1 MAQAGNALTAPFVC
15 TIPPMRLPTAAPPPP
30 LRSLASPWARTL
42 LTGHRGASAYERGN
56 TLASFAR
63 AIAMGADVLECD
75 VRETRDGVL
84 VLAHDG
90 IIGRG
95 RAVTRI
101 ARATTAQLR
110 THRGARDMLT
120 LAEFL
125 PFVAAHGGLL
135 LNIDLKATEIE
146 VALVAMLAAHDLV
159 ERTVITSRASHQLRR
174 LRVLA
179 PALRLGLSK
188 SSNPSPGPHGLPERT
203 AIHTQRIL
211 MPRALPD
218 VLRRARADAAYLQYR
233 VITPQ
238 LVNALHR
245 AHLGCYAWTVDDPHI
260 AARLLHWGVDGITTN
275 RPDIMHPLVAHANER
290 RTKGSHHGSDDSG

>member
-1 MAQAGNALTAPFVC
+1 MRSLPAAP
-15 TIPPMRLPTAAPPPP
+15 PPPP

-42 LTGHRGASAYERGN
+42 LTGHRGASAYERAN

-63 AIAMGADVLECD
+63 AVAMGADALECD
-75 VRETRDGVL
+75 VRETRDRVL

-101 ARATTAQLR
+101 AHATAAQLR
-110 THRGARDMLT
+110 NHRGAREMLT

-125 PFVAAHGGLL
+125 PFVAAHDGLL
-135 LNIDLKATEIE
+135 LNIDLKAVNIE
-146 VALVAMLAAHDLV
+146 AALVTMLAAHDLIA
-159 ERTVITSRASHQLRR
+159 RTVITSRASHQLRR
-174 LRVLA
+174 LRLLA

-188 SSNPSPGPHGLPERT
+188 SSNAPNGLPGLPERT
-203 AIHTQRIL
+203 AIHTHRVL
-211 MPRALPD
+211 MPLTLAD
-218 VLRRARADAAYLQYR
+218 VLRRARVDAAYLQYR

-238 LVNALHR
+238 LVDALHR

-275 RPDIMHPLVAHANER
+275 RPDIMRPLVTHANER
-290 RTKGSHHGSDDSG
+290 VRKGGRHGSDHSG

>member
-1 MAQAGNALTAPFVC
+1 
-15 TIPPMRLPTAAPPPP
+15 MRSLLAAPPPLP
-30 LRSLASPWARTL
+30 LRALASPWARTL
-42 LTGHRGASAYERGN
+42 LTGHRGASAYERAN

-75 VRETRDGVL
+75 VRETRDGIL

-101 ARATTAQLR
+101 ARATTTQLR
-110 THRGARDMLT
+110 NHRGAREMLT

-125 PFVAAHGGLL
+125 PFVAAHDELL
-135 LNIDLKATEIE
+135 LNIDLKAANIE
-146 VALVAMLAAHDLV
+146 GALVAMLAAHNLI
-159 ERTVITSRASHQLRR
+159 ERTVVTSRATHQLRR
-174 LRVLA
+174 LRLLS

-188 SSNPSPGPHGLPERT
+188 SSNPSDGPHGMPERT
-203 AIHTQRIL
+203 AIRTQRIV
-211 MPRALPD
+211 MPMTLPD

-233 VITPQ
+233 VITPH
-238 LVNALHR
+238 LVHALHH
-245 AHLGCYAWTVDDPHI
+245 AHLGCYAWTIDDPHI

-275 RPDIMHPLVAHANER
+275 RPDIMRPLVTHANEHVR
-290 RTKGSHHGSDDSG
+290 KGAYHGSEHSR

>member
-1 MAQAGNALTAPFVC
+1 MYNSA
-15 TIPPMRLPTAAPPPP
+15 MRSLPVAPPPP
-30 LRSLASPWARTL
+30 SLRSLASPWARTL
-42 LTGHRGASAYERGN
+42 LTGHRGASAYEPGN
-56 TLASFAR
+56 TLASFER

-75 VRETRDGVL
+75 VRETRDGTL

-90 IIGRG
+90 IIGHG

-101 ARATTAQLR
+101 RRATATQLR
-110 THRGARDMLT
+110 GHHGADGVLT

-125 PFVAAHGGLL
+125 SFVAAHDGLL
-135 LNIDLKATEIE
+135 LNIDLKAAKIE
-146 VALVAMLAAHDLV
+146 GALVAMLTAHDLIA
-159 ERTVITSRASHQLRR
+159 RTIVTSRASHQLRR
-174 LRVLA
+174 LRVLT

-188 SSNPSPGPHGLPERT
+188 SSNPPHGPHGLPERT

-211 MPRALPD
+211 MPRTLPD

-233 VITPQ
+233 VITPH
-238 LVNALHR
+238 LVDALHR

-275 RPDIMHPLVAHANER
+275 RPDIMRPLVTHANEHIR
-290 RTKGSHHGSDDSG
+290 KGVRHAGDYPG

>member
-1 MAQAGNALTAPFVC
+1 
-15 TIPPMRLPTAAPPPP
+15 MRSPLAAPPPP
-30 LRSLASPWARTL
+30 FRLLASPWARIL
-42 LTGHRGASAYERGN
+42 LTGHRGASAYERDN

-75 VRETRDGVL
+75 VRATRDGLL

-95 RAVTRI
+95 RA
-101 ARATTAQLR
+101 ARRVARTTAAQLR
-110 THRGARDMLT
+110 AHRGAQDLLT

-125 PFVAAHGGLL
+125 PFVAAHDGLL
-135 LNIDLKATEIE
+135 LNIDVKATEIE
-146 VALVAMLAAHDLV
+146 VALVAMLAAHDLI
-159 ERTVITSRASHQLRR
+159 ERTVVTSRASHQLRR

-188 SSNPSPGPHGLPERT
+188 SSNPPPGPHGLPERT
-203 AIHTQRIL
+203 AIRTQRLL

-218 VLRRARADAAYLQYR
+218 VLRRARADAAYLQHR
-233 VITPQ
+233 VITPH
-238 LVNALHR
+238 LVHALHR

-275 RPDIMHPLVAHANER
+275 RPDIMRPLVTHANEHR
-290 RTKGSHHGSDDSG
+290 RRGSHHGGDDSR